1 MSSSYDRWLE
11 GYHERAD
18 DADMR
23 ARIREQHD
31 EDDFQRG
38 KDMDAVERSARL
50 EQDIDRLN
58 DR

>member
-1 MSSSYDRWLE
+1 MSSSYDRWLDS
-11 GYHERAD
+11 YHERAD

-23 ARIREQHD
+23 ARIRERHD

-38 KDMDAVERSARL
+38 KDMARAERDAAL
-50 EQDIDRLN
+50 EQDIERLN